1 MNLSKIEIQGFK
13 SFADKTEIIFDTN
26 ITGIVGPNGCGKSNV
41 VEAVRWVLGE
51 QKSSIL
57 RISKNTDLIF
67 GGTKTGR
74 RSQSYCEASIYL
86 DNSKHLYP
94 IDFEELVITRKLDR
108 SGESSSFINGQRCN
122 LKDIVN
128 LFRDT
133 GVGREG
139 YSIIGQ
145 GKIDSIVGY
154 KPEARREIFEEA
166 AGISKHKDKKNS
178 SENKLSRTRDNMS
191 RLNDIMLELEQNLG
205 PLKLEAEQAIEV
217 KKTRKELKNEE
228 IHLFLFQS
236 ENTDFSRNQTQAKL
250 KEITKTYENEIEELS
265 QLNEKYNDT
274 LKLISDLDVSSSRLH
289 DQILTLTVEAQ
300 KALGRSENLS
310 LTLTYKKESRDK
322 KNSEY
327 QSNQV
332 IMKSRAKDIIDKI
345 AYKQQIEDELDR
357 ENNNHQKMSAEY
369 SKLNESVDSQEKEIE
384 LSKQLM
390 LDRVSA
396 SAEIDK
402 NRAKYEV
409 EFNLLK
415 QNLQDNKTLL
425 TEKKKLLSDIENQKE
440 SLIAKIEKISTE
452 NKLKLEEKSAAEINY
467 ESNKKELIEAELK
480 RSELIAERS
489 NLQFK
494 LTTIKE
500 NIESYSSYDAAIQNL
515 MESAKEDK
523 NISSQIIGTLAEIIS
538 VPKEYMV
545 AIEIALGNSI
555 QNIVTPDERS
565 ASILIDLLKRN
576 NYGRATFLPV
586 STVKPHPL
594 QKEYEGC
601 LSERGIIG
609 CASNLIRYEHR
620 FSGIISSFLGR
631 TIIAEDKETAII
643 VAKKYNYSFRI
654 VTLDGEAFLP
664 SGAISGGSS
673 RTRSSRILSQ
683 ETESQEFEKKYKKCV
698 KDISLNS
705 DLIEELKEEK
715 EKYSLALNV
724 CAARLTQ
731 IEKELIELGGK
742 LTSICE
748 KEDTIIS
755 EKGKNENLIEQI
767 SKRVEELSFML
778 SSSDKNYSAVNQQK
792 VSVDDFLLE
801 AKDKY
806 FKDKER
812 RSNISKE
819 LTDIYVK
826 IKSLETAREKT
837 EQDISDYRLEYKSLE
852 KKQIELEVE
861 IKILDSEI
869 ANIQKNMDID
879 QFSEGD
885 RIKLKAAQTDL
896 EMIDSKKRNLNQE
909 LTDIDGKRAIKNI
922 QINDINEKKIREEN
936 NLEKINLEIENMSSR
951 IFETYG
957 LNVEEC
963 KNYWMEEGLG
973 QISQNINVE
982 KSLDKILR
990 LRRKIERIGP
1000 INELAEDKYN
1010 SESIRYD
1017 DMKKQFD
1024 DLSKAEQDLVKIIT
1038 DLTKE
1043 MEQRF
1048 TENFKKISENFKIT
1062 YKDLFGGGTGHL
1074 SLEKGVSPLTAGI
1087 NIDSQPPGKDLKSI
1101 ELLSGGEKTLTAIAI
1116 LFAINKLTPMP
1127 FSILDEI
1134 DASLDE
1140 SNARLFAQ
1148 YLSKFSK
1155 DTEFIVITHRKPTMS
1170 LCDVL
1175 YGVTMQEK
1183 GVSKIVKVK
1192 LEEAEKHVNKGA

>member
-51 QKSSIL
+51 QKSSAL

-74 RSQSYCEASIYL
+74 KSQSYCEASIFL
-86 DNSKHLYP
+86 DNSKHIYP
-94 IDFEELVITRKLDR
+94 IDFEELVVTRKLDR
-108 SGESSSFINGQRCN
+108 SGESSSYINGQRCN
-122 LKDIVN
+122 LKDIIN

-178 SENKLSRTRDNMS
+178 SENKLSHTRDNMS

-205 PLKLEAEQAIEV
+205 PLKSEAEQAIEV

-236 ENTDFSRNQTQAKL
+236 ENSDFTRNQTQTKL
-250 KEITKTYENEIEELS
+250 KEITKTYESEIEELS
-265 QLNEKYNDT
+265 KLNEKYNNT
-274 LKLISDLDVSSSRLH
+274 LKLISDLDTSSSSLH
-289 DQILTLTVEAQ
+289 DQILALTVEAQ
-300 KALGRSENLS
+300 KALGRSENLL
-310 LTLTYKKESRDK
+310 LTLAYKKESRDK
-322 KNSEY
+322 NNSEY
-327 QSNQV
+327 LSNQA
-332 IMKSRAKDIIDKI
+332 IMKSRAKDIVDKI
-345 AYKQQIEDELDR
+345 AVKQQIDDELQALNDK
-357 ENNNHQKMSAEY
+357 NKAMSSEF
-369 SKLNESVDSQEKEIE
+369 SVLNQSVDSQEKEIE

-390 LDRVSA
+390 LDRFSA

-409 EFNLLK
+409 EYNLLK
-415 QNLQDNKTLL
+415 QNLQESKLL
-425 TEKKKLLSDIENQKE
+425 LADKKKLLSDFKTQKE
-440 SLIAKIEKISTE
+440 SLISQIEKISNE
-452 NKLKLEEKSAAEINY
+452 NKLKLSEKSEAELNFDSI
-467 ESNKKELIEAELK
+467 KKELNDAEIK
-480 RSELIAERS
+480 RSDLITERS

-494 LTTIKE
+494 LSTIRE
-500 NIESYSSYDAAIQNL
+500 NIESYSSYDSAVQNL
-515 MESAKEDK
+515 MESAKQDK

-538 VPKEYMV
+538 VPKEYMT

-576 NYGRATFLPV
+576 NFGRATFLPV
-586 STVKPHPL
+586 SSVKPYPL
-594 QKEYEGC
+594 QKEYEAC
-601 LSERGIIG
+601 LSERGILG
-609 CASNLIRYEHR
+609 CASDLIRYERR
-620 FSGIISSFLGR
+620 FSGIVSSFLGR
-631 TIIAEDKETAII
+631 TIIAEDKEVGLL
-643 VAKKYNYSFRI
+643 VAKKYNYAFRI
-654 VTLDGEAFLP
+654 VTLEGEAFLP

-673 RTRSSRILSQ
+673 RVKSSRILSQ
-683 ETESQEFEKKYKKCV
+683 ETEAQEVDKKLNKCI
-698 KDISLNS
+698 KEISLNS
-705 DLIEELKEEK
+705 NLIEELKEEK
-715 EKYSLALNV
+715 EKFLLALNV
-724 CAARLTQ
+724 CSARLAQ

-742 LTSICE
+742 LTSVCE
-748 KEDTIIS
+748 REDTISS
-755 EKGKNENLIEQI
+755 EENKTLSFIEQT
-767 SKRVEELSFML
+767 SKRIEDLYNML
-778 SSSDKNYSAVNQQK
+778 SSSDKSFSAANQEK
-792 VSVDDFLLE
+792 ISADDFLSE

-806 FKDKER
+806 FKDKEKR
-812 RSNISKE
+812 DNLSKE
-819 LTDIYVK
+819 LTDMYVK
-826 IKSLETAREKT
+826 IKSLETNGEKT
-837 EQDISDYRLEYKSLE
+837 EQDIFDYRVEYKSLE

-861 IKILDSEI
+861 IKVLDSDI
-869 ANIQKNMDID
+869 AKIQKDMDID
-879 QFSEGD
+879 QFPEEE
-885 RIKLKAAQTDL
+885 RKKLKSAQADL
-896 EMIDSKKRNLNQE
+896 EMIDKKKKNLNQE
-909 LTDIDGKRAIKNI
+909 LTDIDDKRAIKNT
-922 QINDINEKKIREEN
+922 QINVINEKKIREEN
-936 NLEKINLEIENMSSR
+936 NLEKINIEIENMSSR
-951 IFETYG
+951 IYETYG
-957 LNVEEC
+957 LNIDEC
-963 KNYWMEEGLG
+963 REYWIGEGLG
-973 QISQNINVE
+973 EISQNINVE

-990 LRRKIERIGP
+990 LRRKIERMGP
-1000 INELAEDKYN
+1000 INELAEDRYN
-1010 SESIRYD
+1010 SESIRYEE
-1017 DMKKQFD
+1017 MKRQFD
-1024 DLSKAEQDLVKIIT
+1024 DLSKAEQDLVKIIS

-1087 NIDSQPPGKDLKSI
+1087 YIDSQPPGKDLKSI

-1140 SNARLFAQ
+1140 TNARLFAQ

-1192 LEEAEKHVNKGA
+1192 LEEAEKHVKEEA